1 MVVLIAGRKRQKLL
15 HLTPTW
21 NHREGL
27 FVVDIVEKLRTLF
40 HAAIEGVISVRRV
53 LSNKLSD
60 GKYQSNA
67 LSCTVD
73 FAGQSFSTESVEP
86 RSRGT
91 SHLWGFLYLCM
102 TEPGL
107 KADLPSGEGAL

>member
-1 MVVLIAGRKRQKLL
+1 MEIIAPVIITVLPGTA
-15 HLTPTW
+15 
-21 NHREGL
+21 
-27 FVVDIVEKLRTLF
+27 DIVEKLRTLF

-73 FAGQSFSTESVEP
+73 FAGQSFSTESAIKRHTKVDIVCLSTAEQDVHEFQP
-86 RSRGT
+86 
-91 SHLWGFLYLCM
+91 
-102 TEPGL
+102 
-107 KADLPSGEGAL
+107 